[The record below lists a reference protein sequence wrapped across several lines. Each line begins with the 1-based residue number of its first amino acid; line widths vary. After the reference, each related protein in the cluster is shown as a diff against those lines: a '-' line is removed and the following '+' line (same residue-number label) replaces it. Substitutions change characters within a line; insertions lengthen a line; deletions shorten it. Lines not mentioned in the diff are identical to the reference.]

1 MLGQLEKA
9 KEIHDILQEYIKIHN
24 DIFKSSLR
32 RIIPFFGIFEA
43 IDYGKHYKN
52 LNSLKERLNG
62 IIRTL
67 DKESEFG
74 ALIKQYAEALLDTIL
89 CLGIMCEKLYEK
101 SQGNL
106 KAYTWQQY
114 RKDLTVYKA
123 SANKYAAFGL
133 QVNEYLYKPE
143 YVQPQQKFMTKQ
155 DVMITSA
162 EVIKLLVTGIANIP
176 ASELLSEC
184 NKIGMRQVPYQDVGG
199 IDSILPPFDAGYHLR
214 FNPDGKEEALF
225 EILEKDGFVLQAGYQ
240 LGLPKAQNRYQQL
253 KQIIESHYGGGYPMD
268 VGEIEIINYG
278 NENTVAYLSHTKIA
292 GNDVITIRV
301 GNRRF
306 WG

>member
-24 DIFKSSLR
+24 NIFKSSLR

-52 LNSLKERLNG
+52 LNSIKERLNG

-74 ALIKQYAEALLDTIL
+74 ALINQYAEALLDTIL

-106 KAYTWQQY
+106 KAYTWQKY
-114 RKDLTVYKA
+114 KKDFAVYKT
-123 SANKYAAFGL
+123 SANKYKAFGL

-143 YVQPQQKFMTKQ
+143 YVQSQQKFMTKQ
-155 DVMITSA
+155 DVIITSA
-162 EVIKLLVTGIANIP
+162 EVIKLLVTGIANIS

-184 NKIGMRQVPYQDVGG
+184 NKIGMRQVPYQDIGL
-199 IDSILPPFDAGYHLR
+199 DSNLPPFDAGYHLR
-214 FNPDGKEEALF
+214 FIPDGKEEALF
-225 EILEKDGFVLQAGYQ
+225 EILQKDGFVLQASYQ
-240 LGLPKAQNRYQQL
+240 LVLQKAQNSCQQL
-253 KQIIESHYGGGYPMD
+253 KQILESYYGVGYPMNL
-268 VGEIEIINYG
+268 GEMEIINYG
-278 NENTVAYLSHTKIA
+278 NENTVAYLSHIKIA

-301 GNRRF
+301 GNRSF
-306 WG
+306 WD